1 MNETFFDLPEDV
13 QIKYQIDRMSAI
25 VSSDGTR
32 LYPQGTVFH
41 AYVKNHETGIIS
53 SRVVE
58 INH

>member
-1 MNETFFDLPEDV
+1 MNETFFDLPEDE

-25 VSSDGTR
+25 VAPDGTR

-41 AYVKNHETGIIS
+41 AYVKNHETGIIG

-58 INH
+58 VTH

>member
-1 MNETFFDLPEDV
+1 MNETFFDLPEDE

-41 AYVKNHETGIIS
+41 AYVKTMKLELL
-53 SRVVE
+53 VYV
-58 INH
+58 